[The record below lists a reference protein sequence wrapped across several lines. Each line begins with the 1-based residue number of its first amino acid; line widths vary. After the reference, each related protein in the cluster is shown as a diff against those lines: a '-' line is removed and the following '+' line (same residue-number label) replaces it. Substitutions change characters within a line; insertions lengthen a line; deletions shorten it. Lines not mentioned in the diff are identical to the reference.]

1 MADMSPITL
10 MGNLTEAPTLRK
22 TKTGKSVTNLS
33 VARNYP
39 RNEDGSQRPT
49 DFFEVVVWEH
59 LAEHVMDLP
68 KGARVIVVG
77 RYQAHSWTGRDGTVH
92 HDFRIVATDVGASAR
107 WNPVFSAH
115 ASKAKAA
122 STEQLQ
128 LPESDDEDAE
138 VPF

>member
-1 MADMSPITL
+1 MADMSNITL
-10 MGNLTEAPTLRK
+10 MGNLTEAPTIRK

-49 DFFEVVVWEH
+49 DFFEVVVWEQ
-59 LAEHVMDLP
+59 LAENVALLP
-68 KGARVIVVG
+68 KGARVVIVG

-92 HDFRIVATDVGASAR
+92 QDFRIVAEDVGASAR

-115 ASKAKAA
+115 ASKAVANP
-122 STEQLQ
+122 STSEQLP
-128 LPESDDEDAE
+128 LPDTSEEE
-138 VPF
+138 PF